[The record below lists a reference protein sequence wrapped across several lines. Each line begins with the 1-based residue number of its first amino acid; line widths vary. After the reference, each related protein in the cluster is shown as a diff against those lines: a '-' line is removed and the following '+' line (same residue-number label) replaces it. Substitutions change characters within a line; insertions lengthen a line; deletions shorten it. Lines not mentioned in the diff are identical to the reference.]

1 MNLRERLASLAPG
14 AITTVAGAGYSVG
27 IPARE
32 ADAGWPMGVAR
43 RPDGDL
49 IVIDYHA
56 HRIWRI
62 DRGGSLHMF
71 AGDGVAGFSPDGT
84 LAIEARLDTPYGL
97 AIRADGAVYIADARN
112 NRVRRIAPDGTL
124 QTIAGGAQAGDGG
137 DGGPA
142 TQARL
147 NEPHGLC
154 LYGDDILLMSD
165 HFNNKVRA
173 VRL

>member
-97 AIRADGAVYIADARN
+97 
-112 NRVRRIAPDGTL
+112 
-124 QTIAGGAQAGDGG
+124 
-137 DGGPA
+137 
-142 TQARL
+142 
-147 NEPHGLC
+147 C